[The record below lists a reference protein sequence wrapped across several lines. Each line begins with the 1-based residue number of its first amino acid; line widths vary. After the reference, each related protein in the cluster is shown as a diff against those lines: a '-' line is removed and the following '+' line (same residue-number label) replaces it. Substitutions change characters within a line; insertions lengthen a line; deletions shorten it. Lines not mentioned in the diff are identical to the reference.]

1 MTPAHLETLLSP
13 IAADRPTG
21 SDESYSPECDEI
33 RKLRKGDDPSLSQ
46 GEWVRELRPPQWP
59 KVRDLCESILKS
71 RSKDLQVAC
80 WYTEAIVYME
90 GFPGLS
96 FGLKLIDGLLARYG
110 SPEGSALFPQ
120 DPEERIA
127 KLEWFNAQMPL
138 VIKSVPM
145 SSPKAGG
152 YSFLKWE
159 ESRLVENLGLRDP
172 KAKESAIADGKLSGE
187 AWDKSAASSG
197 QAFYLRLFEQIQAGR
212 KAFEAI
218 EARIEQMFQH
228 DAPSLESAREALNDC
243 HDLANQ
249 MLRRFGLDPSVEAA
263 AATAP
268 TLNLDAPVPVQ
279 APAAGAPPI
288 PAGPIGSRAEAIRKL
303 REVAKYFRDHEPHSP
318 VGPLAERAA
327 RWGEMPLEQWLSRV
341 IKDEGTLGQLRDLLD
356 LQPEL

>member
-21 SDESYSPECDEI
+21 TDESFSPECDEI

-46 GEWVRELRPPQWP
+46 GEWVREIRPPQWP
-59 KVRDLCESILKS
+59 KVRDLCESILRTK
-71 RSKDLQVAC
+71 SKDLQVAC

-90 GFPGLS
+90 GFPGLA
-96 FGLKLIDGLLARYG
+96 FGLKLLDGLLARYG
-110 SPEGSALFPQ
+110 DAELFPQ

-138 VIKSVPM
+138 VIKNIPM

-159 ESRLVENLGLRDP
+159 ESRLVENQGMRDP

-187 AWDKSAASSG
+187 GWDKSATASG

-212 KAFEAI
+212 KAFEEI
-218 EARIEQMFQH
+218 EARTENLFQQ
-228 DAPSLESAREALNDC
+228 DAPSLEGAREALNNC
-243 HDLANQ
+243 HELANQ
-249 MLRRFGLDPSVEAA
+249 MLRRFGLDPSLEVAVAA
-263 AATAP
+263 AP
-268 TLNLDAPVPVQ
+268 TLNLDAQ
-279 APAAGAPPI
+279 AMAPTQPSST
-288 PAGPIGSRAEAIRKL
+288 ATAYQGPIGSRTEAIRRL